1 MDEQSFVD
9 DVSDRLYEL
18 PAVAAVSL
26 GGSRGQGTNRPDS
39 DWDFAIYYRERFDPQ
54 SLRDVGWSGEVFEVG
69 GWSDGVFNGGAW
81 LEIDGRRV
89 DVHYRD
95 LDTIDREIAGARE
108 GRFRIEP
115 LMFHLA
121 GIPTYLVLAELAV
134 SRVLRGRLPRP
145 DYPMALREAAPRVW
159 WDRADRTFDY
169 ARVNHASHGRLAQ
182 CAGLV
187 AQAASQT
194 AHAVL
199 AATGEWVTNEK
210 TLLIR
215 AGLRPVDQFIAAAEP
230 DPAALTQVVDQCR
243 DFCAERVR
251 QATAAIGTQAISS
264 RTGLPVMHVGRVIT
278 TNDVRQLHDDDQ

>member
-1 MDEQSFVD
+1 MDDQPFVD
-9 DVSDRLYEL
+9 YVSDRLCQL
-18 PAVAAVSL
+18 PGVTAVSL
-26 GGSRGQGTNRPDS
+26 GGSRGQGIHRPDS
-39 DWDFAIYYRERFDPQ
+39 DWDFAIYYRAHFDPQ
-54 SLRDVGWSGEVFEVG
+54 PLRDIGWPGDVFEIG

-81 LEIDGRRV
+81 LQVDGRRV

-95 LDTIDREIAGARE
+95 LDTIDRELERASE

-145 DYPMALREAAPRVW
+145 DYPMALRETAPRVW

-169 ARVNHASHGRLAQ
+169 ARVNHAPYGRLTQ

-187 AQAASQT
+187 AQAASQA

-199 AATGEWVTNEK
+199 AARGEWVTNEK
-210 TLLIR
+210 TLLTR
-215 AGLRPVDQFIAAAEP
+215 AGLRPVDELIAAAGP
-230 DPAALTQVVDQCR
+230 DLAALGQVVDQCR
-243 DFCAERVR
+243 DFCGQRVR
-251 QATAAIGTQAISS
+251 QAVAPAGPQVAS
-264 RTGLPVMHVGRVIT
+264 
-278 TNDVRQLHDDDQ
+278 